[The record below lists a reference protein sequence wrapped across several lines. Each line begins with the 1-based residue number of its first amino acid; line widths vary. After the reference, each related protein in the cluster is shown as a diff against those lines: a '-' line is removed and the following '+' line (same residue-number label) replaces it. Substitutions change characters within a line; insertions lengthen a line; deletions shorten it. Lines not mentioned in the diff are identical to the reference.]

1 MIFHF
6 KIKLKHKKTN
16 INMEKEE
23 LLLEIECKYGFYTYA
38 NKVESF
44 CETCNEGDNYE
55 DNGE

>member
-1 MIFHF
+1 
-6 KIKLKHKKTN
+6 
-16 INMEKEE
+16 MEKKE
-23 LLLEIECKYGFYTYA
+23 LLLEIECKYGFYTCA